1 LYIFCRQAEEKK
13 TSSGEQKMA
22 EVVRTQTEDSGV
34 DSEDGTTDSELA
46 KRRAVKVE
54 PCIPQ
59 VCDSTRT
66 LSATDVVS
74 RCASVLNEKM
84 DWTSLLAQ

>member
-13 TSSGEQKMA
+13 TSSGERKMA
-22 EVVRTQTEDSGV
+22 EVVRTETEDSGM
-34 DSEDGTTDSELA
+34 DSEDGTTGSELA
-46 KRRAVKVE
+46 KQRTVKVE
-54 PCIPQ
+54 TCIPQ

-66 LSATDVVS
+66 LSAADVES
-74 RCASVLNEKM
+74 RCASVLNETM